1 MAFQAQNRYARGIHG
16 TQATIH
22 AMSGTPLTLPSDRWD
37 AITTPFEG
45 DVLDRRLLAEQL
57 TGYLDRLRHGA
68 VIALDAPWGEGKTWF
83 ARHWATLLKD
93 SHRVGYIDVFESD
106 YVEDPFLLL
115 AAEVRRLSASDEKV
129 AERLGNHA
137 IKLGKVMAPML
148 GKVTVNL
155 IGKAIG
161 TDDLIGEW
169 AEQVEKAAEK
179 GADAAQ
185 SWIKRRIEQHDKDRD
200 TVRAFRGELE
210 AFAKAED
217 KPVVI
222 IIDELDRCRPAF
234 AVRLLERIKHYFDVP
249 NLVFVLV
256 MNRRQLVSAIKG
268 VYGADTDA
276 ETYLGKFLH
285 LTLTLPRARS
295 WDLDQGGHVMRGF
308 VSHVLRRYAY
318 DDKNGTLGY
327 FLTVWVEGFDLSLR
341 EIERAC
347 AMCFLVTPQWL
358 GLLGFLAAFRVRHPD
373 LFDAIRRDDATAA
386 EQAMRL
392 VNDVLAR
399 VGDAA
404 STSYVKAVYLLL
416 SLAQQ
421 RALSGAENISAD
433 ATRVLY
439 GSAQSGPAR
448 GHVKAMRALMQKLDF
463 DVR

>member
-1 MAFQAQNRYARGIHG
+1 M
-16 TQATIH
+16 
-22 AMSGTPLTLPSDRWD
+22 
-37 AITTPFEG
+37 
-45 DVLDRRLLAEQL
+45 
-57 TGYLDRLRHGA
+57 
-68 VIALDAPWGEGKTWF
+68 
-83 ARHWATLLKD
+83 
-93 SHRVGYIDVFESD
+93 
-106 YVEDPFLLL
+106 
-115 AAEVRRLSASDEKV
+115 RRLSASDVKL
-129 AERLGNHA
+129 AERLGNQA

-148 GKVTVNL
+148 GKVTINV

-161 TDDLIGEW
+161 TDDLVGEW
-169 AEQVEKAAEK
+169 AEQVEKVAEK

-185 SWIKRRIEQHDKDRD
+185 ALIKRRIEEHDKDRD
-200 TVRAFRGELE
+200 TVRAFRKELE
-210 AFAKAED
+210 TFAKADD

-234 AVRLLERIKHYFDVP
+234 GVRLLERIKHYFDVP

-285 LTLTLPRARS
+285 LTLALPRARS
-295 WDLDQGGHVMRGF
+295 WDLDQGAHVMRGF
-308 VSHVLRRYAY
+308 VTHVLRRYQY
-318 DDKNGTLGY
+318 DDKNGDLGY

-358 GLLGFLAAFRVRHPD
+358 GLLGFLVAFRIKHPE
-373 LFDAIRRDDATAA
+373 LFDAIRRDDSTAA
-386 EQAMRL
+386 ERAMRL

-399 VGDAA
+399 VGDAG
-404 STSYVKAVYLLL
+404 STTYVKAVYLLL
-416 SLAQQ
+416 SMAQQ
-421 RALSGAENISAD
+421 RVPSGSENMSAD
-433 ATRVLY
+433 ATHRLY